1 MKFSN
6 NASKAP
12 NINFMVIRDPED
24 YFRGSIITALNI
36 GVDGLFFKAAGTEI
50 NHLHA

>member
-24 YFRGSIITALNI
+24 NFRGSIVAALNI
-36 GVDGLFFKAAGTEI
+36 GVDGLFLEAAGTEI
-50 NHLHA
+50 DHLHA